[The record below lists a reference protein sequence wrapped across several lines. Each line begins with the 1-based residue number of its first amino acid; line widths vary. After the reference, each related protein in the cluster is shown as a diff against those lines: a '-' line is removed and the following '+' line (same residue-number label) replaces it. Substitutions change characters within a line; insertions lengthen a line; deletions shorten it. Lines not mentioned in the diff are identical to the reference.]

1 MNDIWFHSYARNS
14 VLRENAVFWNFIL
27 GMDVDELFGSNM
39 LQFLYNENI
48 EISK

>member
-1 MNDIWFHSYARNS
+1 MNGVWFNSSTRNWI
-14 VLRENAVFWNFIL
+14 LGENAVFWNFIL

-39 LQFLYNENI
+39 LQFLYNETI